1 MLECSP
7 SRRTADCG
15 RALPQSA
22 LVSISAGQLSWLTA
36 EVLMAH
42 RAIGSG
48 LLRNVVNPAQTPRY
62 YRTVSSPVS
71 RKWRHQVS
79 GRRLQVFPGRGEPE
93 GDKYTIR
100 WSVSPKGAFPDR
112 KKLARTIVIA
122 GGQYPRPGT
131 WSRRRS

>member
-71 RKWRHQVS
+71 SRWRHQVS
-79 GRRLQVFPGRGEPE
+79 AFWLIADGVIGTVEEYARPSLLRTNDSLDQV
-93 GDKYTIR
+93 
-100 WSVSPKGAFPDR
+100 PDR
-112 KKLARTIVIA
+112 GDVAVGAHA
-122 GGQYPRPGT
+122 GDHGIYHG
-131 WSRRRS
+131 